1 MNSLSSIEAFVADMA
16 PVKRVDPRRGMIV
29 VGVLALV
36 ASVFVVVHYGA
47 RADLAEG
54 YPGSIVLLRGGML
67 LLLGISSLF
76 AVTASARPS
85 VGQAH
90 NGWRWMLAAALL
102 FPAAALVQFIWSGD
116 VPQGALAPAIGHYC
130 LKISGVSAL
139 LMGSALTLWLRQ
151 GAPTGLNRAGWL
163 VGLTAGSFGTFAYS
177 LHCPMNNIFY
187 IGLWY
192 SLAVGTAAAVGRL
205 VVPRIIRW

>member
-1 MNSLSSIEAFVADMA
+1 MNSLSSVEALVSDMA
-16 PVKRVDPRRGMIV
+16 PVKRVDPRHGMIV
-29 VGVLALV
+29 VALLALV
-36 ASVFVVVHYGA
+36 ASGFVVVHYGA
-47 RADLAEG
+47 RIDLAEG
-54 YPGSIVLLRGGML
+54 NPGSIVLLRGGML

-90 NGWRWMLAAALL
+90 NGWRWMLAAAFL
-102 FPAAALVQFIWSGD
+102 FPAAALVQFGWMGD
-116 VPQGALAPAIGHYC
+116 IPQGALAPAIGRYC
-130 LKISGVSAL
+130 LRISCLSAL
-139 LMGSALTLWLRQ
+139 LIGSALTLWLRQ

-192 SLAVGTAAAVGRL
+192 SLAVGMAAVAGRL
-205 VVPRIIRW
+205 IVPRIIRW

>member
-1 MNSLSSIEAFVADMA
+1 MNSLSSIEALVAEMA
-16 PVKRVDPRRGMIV
+16 PIKRVDPRRGM
-29 VGVLALV
+29 ALV
-36 ASVFVVVHYGA
+36 ALLALAASAFVVAHYGS

-54 YPGSIVLLRGGML
+54 SPSSIVLLRGGML
-67 LLLGISSLF
+67 LLLGMSSLF

-102 FPAAALVQFIWSGD
+102 FPVTALVQLTWSGG
-116 VPQGALAPAIGHYC
+116 VPQGALAPAIGRYC
-130 LKISGVSAL
+130 LWISSLSAL
-139 LMGSALTLWLRQ
+139 LIGGALTLWLRK
-151 GAPTGLNRAGWL
+151 GAPTAINRAGWL
-163 VGLTAGSFGTFAYS
+163 VGLSSGSFGTFAYA

-192 SLAVGTAAAVGRL
+192 SLAVGMAALAGRL
-205 VVPRIIRW
+205 IVPKVIRW